1 MYDTVRWILLGLLFA
16 GLLGLWLWSRRQAAR
31 QGPLGANPG
40 SSFKVL
46 QKRWVDQRTGVCLV
60 EAEEQT
66 FLLAYTVGGGV
77 SWQALEKPASKD
89 GAKTAGRLKSGSL
102 IPDAASGSSAHN
114 SGRSVAGK

>member
-16 GLLGLWLWSRRQAAR
+16 GLLGTWIWAGRKAAR
-31 QGPLGANPG
+31 NRPLGSHPG

-77 SWQALEKPASKD
+77 SWQPLEKPAPDPEKD
-89 GAKTAGRLKSGSL
+89 ADKPANRL
-102 IPDAASGSSAHN
+102 N
-114 SGRSVAGK
+114 SPRIFPEG

>member
-16 GLLGLWLWSRRQAAR
+16 GLLAVWIWSRRQAAR

-46 QKRWVDQRTGVCLV
+46 QKRGVDQRTGVCLV
-60 EAEEQT
+60 EAEDQT

-77 SWQALEKPASKD
+77 SWQAIEKAVPAPEEPTNRLADKSILP
-89 GAKTAGRLKSGSL
+89 GADRK
-102 IPDAASGSSAHN
+102 
-114 SGRSVAGK
+114 

>member
-1 MYDTVRWILLGLLFA
+1 MYDTVRWVLLGLLFV
-16 GLLGLWLWSRRQAAR
+16 GLFGLWLWSRRQASR
-31 QGPLGANPG
+31 QGPLGSNPG

-77 SWQALEKPASKD
+77 SWQVLAKKPECTDKGSANGTLTINRLNSASVLTD
-89 GAKTAGRLKSGSL
+89 PSR
-102 IPDAASGSSAHN
+102 
-114 SGRSVAGK
+114 